1 MPKHAQSSQI
11 LPRQVQIHDGIQY
24 NIKTLT
30 KLTWEVANDKEDL
43 DMDHWSHKRAEQ

>member
-1 MPKHAQSSQI
+1 MHNPVKFYQGKSKFMTVFSI
-11 LPRQVQIHDGIQY
+11 

-30 KLTWEVANDKEDL
+30 KLTWEVANNKEDL